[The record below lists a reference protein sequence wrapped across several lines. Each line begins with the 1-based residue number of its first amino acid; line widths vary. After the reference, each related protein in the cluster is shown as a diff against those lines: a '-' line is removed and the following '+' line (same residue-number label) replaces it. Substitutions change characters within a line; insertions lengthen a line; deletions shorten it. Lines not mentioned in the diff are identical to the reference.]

1 MQPFF
6 TTLKLISRP
15 YSSKMQDL
23 LLPFGLT
30 EVQWGLIR
38 ILYEEGPSTFTDIA
52 TYWRV
57 EKPSVTPIAQKLVE
71 QELIYIGI
79 GQDKRQKVM
88 HLTSNGVEKYKET
101 KQIVDTLQKN
111 LLIGITEQERQ
122 ITEQVLEKLLVNLKG
137 R

>member
-23 LLPFGLT
+23 LLPLGLT

>member
-23 LLPFGLT
+23 LMPFGLT

>member
-57 EKPSVTPIAQKLVE
+57 EKPSVTPIAQKLIE

-79 GQDKRQKVM
+79 GHDKRQKVM
-88 HLTSNGVEKYKET
+88 HLTNNGVEKYKET

>member
-15 YSSKMQDL
+15 YSNRMQDL

-38 ILYEEGPSTFTDIA
+38 FLYEEGPSTFTDIA

-57 EKPSVTPIAQKLVE
+57 EKPSVTPIAQKLIE
-71 QELIYIGI
+71 QELIYIGT

-88 HLTSNGVEKYKET
+88 HLTSNGVQKYKET

-111 LLIGITEQERQ
+111 LLTGITEQERQ

>member
-15 YSSKMQDL
+15 YSNKMQDL

-57 EKPSVTPIAQKLVE
+57 EKPSVTPIAQKLIE
-71 QELIYIGI
+71 QELIYIGT

-88 HLTSNGVEKYKET
+88 HLTNNGVEKYKET